1 MLGHHLRGL
10 TLDQPGG
17 PDPELVRHVA
27 ALAVWRRRS
36 VEEQRFAFRSDDSP
50 FLPSQEPSRGRV
62 RLGLFCPCLGLGG
75 AEAWQLALI
84 RAIDPAAVVWRG
96 AVVTEGKRSVAP
108 AMLNDLASRVP
119 VGFGLPAART
129 LAAATDVIISWS
141 VLDHDALFQGVD
153 SPPRVAL
160 ACHFPGELPWTDG
173 AEVLLAQVDRLVAV
187 SELAVE
193 SLPPARRAGVRIIWN
208 AVDGSRLQPSRSASL
223 TRAAWGIPDGAK
235 VAGYLG
241 RLSPEKDPDAML
253 RLANELPAPWHVV
266 IVGDGREHAT
276 MAEQVDRLGLTRVRL
291 VPGSTAV
298 GDVLAAF
305 DTLVVPSKFESFGL
319 TMAEGFWAGVPVVA
333 TRSGLAKLCPDLVR
347 EIGFDSSG
355 TEIARAVLLDHGK
368 EASQRL
374 ARVARAREFAL
385 NRLDL
390 ARFGREWTDVVR
402 DLARLG
408 SMTDPKEA
416 HSCRP
421 MLTSG

>member
-1 MLGHHLRGL
+1 
-10 TLDQPGG
+10 
-17 PDPELVRHVA
+17 
-27 ALAVWRRRS
+27 
-36 VEEQRFAFRSDDSP
+36 
-50 FLPSQEPSRGRV
+50 
-62 RLGLFCPCLGLGG
+62 
-75 AEAWQLALI
+75 
-84 RAIDPAAVVWRG
+84 
-96 AVVTEGKRSVAP
+96 
-108 AMLNDLASRVP
+108 MLNELARRMP

-153 SPPRVAL
+153 CPPRVAL
-160 ACHFPGELPWTDG
+160 ACHFPSELPWTDG

-193 SLPPARRAGVRIIWN
+193 SLPPARRAVARIIWN
-208 AVDGSRLQPSRSASL
+208 AVDGSRLQPSRSAAL

-241 RLSPEKDPDAML
+241 RLAPEKDPDAML